1 MGQRKKSDYNDRLLE
16 VRRVTRV
23 MAGGKRFSFR
33 AAVVVGDGKGRVGF
47 GLGKGLDVVGSI
59 EKAKRQGEKNL
70 ITVPLV
76 DHRTIPHEVDAKY
89 GAARIRLKPARKG
102 HGLIAGSAARA
113 VLELAGVKDV
123 SAKTLGRT
131 KNKIA
136 NARAALVALSSFHLR
151 KPSKE
156 PEASSVPVPP
166 SIPPNA

>member
-1 MGQRKKSDYNDRLLE
+1 MKRKSDYMDRLLE

-33 AAVVVGDGKGRVGF
+33 ASVVVGDMRGKVGF
-47 GLGKGLDVVGSI
+47 GIGKGLDVMSAI

-70 ITVPLV
+70 IIVPLV
-76 DHRTIPHEVDAKY
+76 EHRTIPHEIDAKY

-113 VLELAGVKDV
+113 VLELAGVRDV
-123 SAKTLGRT
+123 SAKTTGRT

-136 NARAALVALSSFHLR
+136 NARAALVALASLHPR
-151 KPSKE
+151 KMPSDAK
-156 PEASSVPVPP
+156 PVETPP
-166 SIPPNA
+166 VVTPQI